1 LKLFVCV
8 FDDVRLLPH
17 FLRHYD
23 RFGVTEYHIAAPRQL
38 ASYVASVSR
47 DRRAL
52 QYNDFNVA
60 GSFTGGV
67 EAVTNMRQLAHGPE
81 EWVTIVDLD
90 EFVEFPEPVTV
101 LARKAE
107 AEGANIVRGIMY
119 DRFAMDGKLKTFSED
134 SDLPALFPV
143 RARFRRTVMRGNEIK
158 GVVVKGRLVSRHA
171 HHEFHDERPYSQT
184 LDISHYKWND
194 RAVDRTRLARD
205 MCAAANSPWDFD
217 GEFKRVLDHYDQHG
231 RFAWETFGGQ
241 IVGPAPETSAPA
253 ASKGNW
259 MRRFSARSSGTRNRK
274 ATLARIFAFGV
285 GCGLDALGQL
295 RSVVS
300 GRSRPDR
307 GDT

>member
-8 FDDVRLLPH
+8 FDDSRLLPH

-23 RFGVTEYHIAAPRQL
+23 RFGVSEYHIAAPPHL
-38 ASYVASVSR
+38 AAYVANITR
-47 DRRAL
+47 NRRAI
-52 QYNDFNVA
+52 QYNDSNVA

-67 EAVTNMRQLAHGPE
+67 EAVTKMRELAQGPE
-81 EWVTIVDLD
+81 EWIVIVDLD
-90 EFVEFPEPVTV
+90 EFVEFPESVTV

-107 AEGANIVRGIMY
+107 VEGANIIRGIMY

-134 SDLPALFPV
+134 SELPALFPV
-143 RARFRRTVMRGNEIK
+143 RARFRRTVMRGNETK

-231 RFAWETFGGQ
+231 RFAWETFGGEV
-241 IVGPAPETSAPA
+241 VGPGPEIPKPA

-259 MRRFSARSSGTRNRK
+259 MRRI
-274 ATLARIFAFGV
+274 LARAAGPRV
-285 GCGLDALGQL
+285 
-295 RSVVS
+295 
-300 GRSRPDR
+300 
-307 GDT
+307 